1 MLNFMSADQMTV
13 AEAPVSRSFAVDTT
27 FVLFFLAMDLGQSF
41 AGFTADSIL
50 SLLTLGVLLS
60 APYFLPT
67 SGTKPAFGNW
77 ILGRAIIAAFAVSI
91 GLAFKQALG
100 IVLPETFRFLPMT
113 MLIVTAMVSCYV
125 QFYGLM
131 RFRWVK

>member
-1 MLNFMSADQMTV
+1 MRADQMTD
-13 AEAPVSRSFAVDTT
+13 AGSSVSRSFAVDTT

-41 AGFTADSIL
+41 AGITMDGML
-50 SLLTLGVLLS
+50 SALTLGVLLV
-60 APYFLPT
+60 APYFLP
-67 SGTKPAFGNW
+67 SYGAKPAFGSW
-77 ILGRAIIAAFAVSI
+77 VLGRVIIAAFAVSI

-113 MLIVTAMVSCYV
+113 MLIATAMVSCYV

-131 RFRWVK
+131 RFRWAK

>member
-1 MLNFMSADQMTV
+1 MTV
-13 AEAPVSRSFAVDTT
+13 AEASASRGFAVDTT

-41 AGFTADSIL
+41 AGFSIDSML
-50 SLLTLGVLLS
+50 SALTLGVLLV
-60 APYFLPT
+60 APYFLP
-67 SGTKPAFGNW
+67 SFSAKPAFGGW
-77 ILGRAIIAAFAVSI
+77 VLGRTIIAAFAVSI
-91 GLAFKQALG
+91 GLVFKQTLG

-131 RFRWVK
+131 RLRWAK

>member
-1 MLNFMSADQMTV
+1 MEAKHMTD
-13 AEAPVSRSFAVDTT
+13 AEYSESRSFAVDTT

-41 AGFTADSIL
+41 AGFTVDGML
-50 SLLTLGVLLS
+50 SALTLGVLLV
-60 APYFLPT
+60 APYFLPS
-67 SGTKPAFGNW
+67 SGSKPEFRGW
-77 ILGRAIIAAFAVSI
+77 VLGRMIIAAFAVSI

-100 IVLPETFRFLPMT
+100 LVLPETFRFLPMT

-131 RFRWVK
+131 RFRWAK